1 MLADHATLRGI
12 SSRSVINAWEEA
24 KNVRSVVSVIF
35 IVIGHSKPSV
45 LMDPLRIALLHLAPR
60 SADLAYNQRLVEEG
74 IAVAAKAGAKWIVT
88 PELATTGYTFAEIIG
103 TDWIATQPDAWL
115 QHICEIARR
124 LGVAAFIGHVE
135 RDQRRNTLHNSVFAI
150 GASGELLRQHR
161 KINTLRI
168 GSEAWST
175 PGVDPTVVEL
185 HPFGKVGILVC
196 ADACSPGI
204 ATQLKADGARL
215 LVSSASWAPGLHGP
229 NGEWERITEL
239 TGLPLFVCNR
249 TGDDKIMN
257 FAKAESVVA
266 HHGRRLLS
274 MTSTES
280 AAFLIE
286 WNMQADNLHS
296 QPVRLDIPV
305 KCH

>member
-1 MLADHATLRGI
+1 MLQWLPAARRLD
-12 SSRSVINAWEEA
+12 
-24 KNVRSVVSVIF
+24 K
-35 IVIGHSKPSV
+35 IGPGGFPGEPRPHRTEDKYRRKPTV

-60 SADLAYNQRLVEEG
+60 AADLAYNQRLVEHG
-74 IAVAAKAGAKWIVT
+74 IAIAAQAGANWIIT

-103 TDWIATQPDAWL
+103 TDWIAIQPDAWL
-115 QHICEIARR
+115 QHICEMARR
-124 LGVAAFIGHVE
+124 HGVAIFIGHVE
-135 RDQRRNTLHNSVFAI
+135 RDQQRDTLHNSVFTI
-150 GASGELLRQHR
+150 TASGELLRQHR

-185 HPFGKVGILVC
+185 HPYGKVGILIC

-204 ATQLKADGARL
+204 AARLKANGARA

-229 NGEWERITEL
+229 SGEWERITEL

-249 TGDDKIMN
+249 TGDDKIMS

-274 MTSTES
+274 LTSTQS
-280 AAFLIE
+280 AVFLIE
-286 WNMQADNLHS
+286 WSPQADNLRG
-296 QPVRLDIPV
+296 QPIRLDIPESA
-305 KCH
+305 H